1 MPRRAGAKDRG
12 QRKRRKMTAAERTTR
27 ALQRQSAEG
36 KRRVAAVVAEKSSR
50 AAFVERFA
58 AGSSSAANADDD
70 NDDDEPSDSESDDA
84 PGEGAAGDGMESGRE
99 PDDEPRG
106 HAASDGMHGGVQ
118 PPPPP
123 RREQRPDDIEA
134 ELDDDAQFDGADAPG
149 GVMATYLEAV
159 FWRLHAEVRGQV
171 AKQLRE
177 PKWLLQMLKAEGADW
192 WLRAGRARTVC
203 SRLGLEYGEPSY
215 YRDIHVWRRKELQVP
230 AAEVHQL
237 GGTAFIREW

>member
-70 NDDDEPSDSESDDA
+70 NDDEPSDSESDDA

-106 HAASDGMHGGVQ
+106 HAASDGMHGDVQ